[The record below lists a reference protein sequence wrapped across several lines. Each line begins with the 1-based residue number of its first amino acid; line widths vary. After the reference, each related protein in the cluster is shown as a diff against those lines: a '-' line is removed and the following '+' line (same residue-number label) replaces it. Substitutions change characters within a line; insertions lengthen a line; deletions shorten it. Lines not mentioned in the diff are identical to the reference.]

1 MNLLLLA
8 IGFLTVLPVRVR
20 DATMREVGRAG
31 MWFPIVGFFMGLT
44 VGAIHLVFLQFF
56 APLLAATLT
65 VVSWIALTGGLHLDG
80 LADCCDGLFVSA
92 SPERRLEIMRDPR
105 VGSFGAIG
113 LVLII
118 ALKIIAINS
127 IITFQTPAPI
137 FGIFHTYFPIGV
149 FVLAMTI
156 SRWVIL
162 LVALQPQARAN
173 SMGAE
178 FAHGITRRTIIIAAI
193 MPMLFVIIG
202 LTAWQMLVA
211 IIAAH
216 AITFIAIRFARARLG
231 GITGDVMGLT
241 VEISEVIIL
250 LTFATR

>member
-1 MNLLLLA
+1 MRSLLLA
-8 IGFLTVLPVRVR
+8 VGFLTVLPMRVR
-20 DATMREVGRAG
+20 DATMREVGHAG

-56 APLLAATLT
+56 TPLLAATLT
-65 VVSWIALTGGLHLDG
+65 VVLWIALTGGLHLDG

-92 SPERRLEIMRDPR
+92 LPERRLEIMRDPR
-105 VGSFGAIG
+105 VGSFSVIG
-113 LVLII
+113 LVLMI

-127 IITFQTPAPI
+127 IITSQTSAPI
-137 FGIFHTYFPIGV
+137 FGIFNTYFPIGV

-173 SMGAE
+173 GMGAE
-178 FAHGITRRTIIIAAI
+178 FARGITRRTIIIAAI
-193 MPMLFVIIG
+193 VPILFVVACFIS
-202 LTAWQMLVA
+202 WQM
-211 IIAAH
+211 IIPIVAAH
-216 AITFIAIRFARARLG
+216 AIAFIAIRIARVRLG
-231 GITGDVMGLT
+231 GVTGDVMGLT
-241 VEISEVIIL
+241 VEVSEVIIL